1 MRDPNLNEAD
11 DAPRDPAS
19 EAEWARWE
27 QTFRDARPVLPDAAM
42 ARIEAAMHKEAAR
55 PAVRPS
61 RWGRIV
67 TLVIFIAIAVG
78 AGIWRFGEYRKNQ
91 RFAAQGGGS
100 TVIDPSVVLVE
111 DRYPLDVLIGPHLAA
126 PNQPILPLDRYQRLI
141 HGSDEFPATQSADV
155 VASAP
160 PGGLLLAAQRLF
172 EQAPT
177 ARHAIGLIELR
188 RSAGVDAP
196 LPVAPSG
203 NAAELSRVACWRMLP
218 LHERR
223 RPEFAEQLRRL
234 KAGEPADFWTSVFAY
249 LILPSAGDPGTMAV
263 EMPAATSPKEFPS
276 RLGDSARYEMLVEL
290 GLPDAQ
296 AWLTTMTS
304 RGYEPLAA
312 LEELDRRL
320 SAAADALRAQGKT
333 TDARRVLASRDAFR
347 QGYLDASHD
356 LIERL
361 FALRLLGRSAEAD
374 ALLAQA
380 KKIKYL
386 NDPQDLA
393 ILLARL
399 GPAEVSAQLVRP
411 MLAGE
416 VAFIQNPPRFD
427 AAGPSPGA
435 AAAVS
440 ALTKSAHEG
449 VTTYLG
455 NASIHAGPLQIF
467 GNQITAFR
475 TGGAGVHLSAIGG
488 ANLKGVVG
496 LLGATADEITFDT
509 ETGTVKLSG
518 HVHLDLWE
526 KAVDLK
532 SCTITRTGEIRE

>member
-1 MRDPNLNEAD
+1 
-11 DAPRDPAS
+11 
-19 EAEWARWE
+19 
-27 QTFRDARPVLPDAAM
+27 
-42 ARIEAAMHKEAAR
+42 
-55 PAVRPS
+55 
-61 RWGRIV
+61 
-67 TLVIFIAIAVG
+67 
-78 AGIWRFGEYRKNQ
+78 
-91 RFAAQGGGS
+91 
-100 TVIDPSVVLVE
+100 
-111 DRYPLDVLIGPHLAA
+111 
-126 PNQPILPLDRYQRLI
+126 
-141 HGSDEFPATQSADV
+141 
-155 VASAP
+155 
-160 PGGLLLAAQRLF
+160 
-172 EQAPT
+172 
-177 ARHAIGLIELR
+177 
-188 RSAGVDAP
+188 
-196 LPVAPSG
+196 
-203 NAAELSRVACWRMLP
+203 
-218 LHERR
+218 
-223 RPEFAEQLRRL
+223 
-234 KAGEPADFWTSVFAY
+234 
-249 LILPSAGDPGTMAV
+249 
-263 EMPAATSPKEFPS
+263 
-276 RLGDSARYEMLVEL
+276 
-290 GLPDAQ
+290 
-296 AWLTTMTS
+296 MTS

-320 SAAADALRAQGKT
+320 SAAADALRTQGKT
-333 TDARRVLASRDAFR
+333 ADARRVLASRDAFR

-435 AAAVS
+435 AATVS

-475 TGGAGVHLSAIGG
+475 TGGTGVHLSAIGG

-496 LLGATADEITFDT
+496 LLGATADEITFDS